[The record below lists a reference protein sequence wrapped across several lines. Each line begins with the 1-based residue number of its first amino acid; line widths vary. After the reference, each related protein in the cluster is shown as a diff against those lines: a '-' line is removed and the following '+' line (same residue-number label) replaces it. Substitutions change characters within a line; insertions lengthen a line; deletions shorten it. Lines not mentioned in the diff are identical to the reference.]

1 VSIRAGRYVATLL
14 VACCASHSDSV
25 HAQNYDILDRSP
37 QTTIY
42 LETAYSGNESR
53 AHCDWY
59 IAADDFVT
67 SASTGDYG
75 AGCRI
80 SIRIRGV
87 INREG
92 AALFSRVV
100 DRATALEFRVHSLVL
115 DSRGGDADAAIS
127 MARLIRQSE
136 IFNASPVIARI
147 AEDHQSVCFSACV
160 VLFSAADDQE
170 LEFNINGDPD
180 LPSRIGIH
188 GPGQFDRSRGAYD
201 SSAGN
206 PEIARV
212 SRRLKDY
219 FRSIEVAER
228 LVDDMFAIPF
238 DQIRLLNR
246 EELIAYGLYAD

>member
-1 VSIRAGRYVATLL
+1 MSIRVSGYVATLL
-14 VACCASHSDSV
+14 AASCASHSDSLR
-25 HAQNYDILDRSP
+25 AQNYDILERSP

-42 LETAYSGNESR
+42 LETEYSGNEVLE
-53 AHCDWY
+53 HCDWY

-67 SASTGDYG
+67 SLSTVEYG

-80 SIRIRGV
+80 SLRILGI

-100 DRATALEFRVHSLVL
+100 DRATALGFRVTSLVL

-136 IFNASPVIARI
+136 IFSASLVIAKI
-147 AEDHQSVCFSACV
+147 AEDHQSVCLSACV

-188 GPGQFDRSRGAYD
+188 GPGQFDRTRGAYYA
-201 SSAGN
+201 SAN
-206 PEIARV
+206 NSEIARV

-219 FRSIEVAER
+219 FRSIEIAER

-238 DQIRLLNR
+238 DQIHLLNR
-246 EELIAYGLYAD
+246 EELIAYGLYTD

>member
-1 VSIRAGRYVATLL
+1 MSIRAGRYVATLL

-170 LEFNINGDPD
+170 LEFNING
-180 LPSRIGIH
+180 
-188 GPGQFDRSRGAYD
+188 
-201 SSAGN
+201 
-206 PEIARV
+206 
-212 SRRLKDY
+212 
-219 FRSIEVAER
+219 
-228 LVDDMFAIPF
+228 
-238 DQIRLLNR
+238 
-246 EELIAYGLYAD
+246 

>member
-1 VSIRAGRYVATLL
+1 MSILFRRCVATLL
-14 VACCASHSDSV
+14 VASCTSHSDSLR
-25 HAQNYDILDRSP
+25 AQNYDILERSP

-42 LETAYSGNESR
+42 LETEFSGNEAFER
-53 AHCDWY
+53 CDWY

-67 SASTGDYG
+67 SASKVEYE

-80 SIRIRGV
+80 SLRIRGI

-92 AALFSRVV
+92 ATLFSRVV
-100 DRATALEFRVHSLVL
+100 DRATALGLRVTSLVL

-136 IFNASPVIARI
+136 AFDAGRVTARI
-147 AEDHQSVCFSACV
+147 AENHQSVCFSACV
-160 VLFSAADDQE
+160 VLFAAADEHE

-188 GPGQFDRSRGAYD
+188 GPGQFDRTRSAYD
-201 SSAGN
+201 SSAEN

-219 FRSIEVAER
+219 FRSIEVAEH
-228 LVDDMFAIPF
+228 LADDMFAIPF